1 MCVGDTWMNEWHTNY
16 SSSLVSAAL
25 SYTLVA
31 RHWESLLQWREKG
44 RGRER
49 ERGGG
54 GEGKMAAGEAVA
66 FLPTRTV
73 ISSGHAC
80 CKGGESSMSFGSSG
94 LFGSGSYSSG
104 KVSCSGHNI
113 NGKCGRR
120 PRRSAVVRAELMQAS
135 RPMRSFE
142 NRTRFLSLSLSLWSS
157 IRACLAHGY
166 EGR

>member
-1 MCVGDTWMNEWHTNY
+1 V
-16 SSSLVSAAL
+16 V
-25 SYTLVA
+25 
-31 RHWESLLQWREKG
+31 
-44 RGRER
+44 
-49 ERGGG
+49 
-54 GEGKMAAGEAVA
+54 

-80 CKGGESSMSFGSSG
+80 CKGGESSMSFGSSS

-142 NRTRFLSLSLSLWSS
+142 NRTRFLSLSLSLEFNS
-157 IRACLAHGY
+157 CLPGAWL
-166 EGR
+166 

>member
-1 MCVGDTWMNEWHTNY
+1 MGEWMAYELFIQSRLRRLALHTGGAT
-16 SSSLVSAAL
+16 LGVVAAVEGEG
-25 SYTLVA
+25 T
-31 RHWESLLQWREKG
+31 G
-44 RGRER
+44 GR

-54 GEGKMAAGEAVA
+54 GGSEGKMAAGEAVA

-73 ISSGHAC
+73 ISSGHPC
-80 CKGGESSMSFGSSG
+80 CKGGESSMSFGSSS

-120 PRRSAVVRAELMQAS
+120 PRRSALVRAELMQAS

-142 NRTRFLSLSLSLWSS
+142 NRTRFLSLSLSLSLS
-157 IRACLAHGY
+157 LQFHSCLPGP
-166 EGR
+166 

>member
-1 MCVGDTWMNEWHTNY
+1 MDGIRTIHPVPSPPPCLTHWWRDTG
-16 SSSLVSAAL
+16 SSCCSG
-25 SYTLVA
+25 
-31 RHWESLLQWREKG
+31 G
-44 RGRER
+44 RTDGGER
-49 ERGGG
+49 EGESG
-54 GEGKMAAGEAVA
+54 GEGKMAAGEAVV

-80 CKGGESSMSFGSSG
+80 CKGGESSMSFGSSS

-142 NRTRFLSLSLSLWSS
+142 NRTRFLSLSLSLEFNS
-157 IRACLAHGY
+157 CLPGAWL
-166 EGR
+166 